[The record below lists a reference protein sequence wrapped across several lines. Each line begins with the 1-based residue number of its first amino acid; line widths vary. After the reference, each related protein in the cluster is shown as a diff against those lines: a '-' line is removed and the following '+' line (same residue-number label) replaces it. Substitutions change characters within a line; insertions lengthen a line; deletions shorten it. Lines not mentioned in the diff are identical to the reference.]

1 MGELLSNPLSKSV
14 RTIFELPAKRLSG
27 IESLV
32 IGIPEAVKPVGD
44 LGKVMAQLFV
54 QVSQHPNFDIEALHE
69 SIESMSALVQVL
81 HDCSESPM
89 YHVHILVSPYST
101 SAEQQEA
108 VEWLRDR
115 WIWRG
120 RRISAGQ
127 LGSIVLAISESKKP
141 QEIRL
146 GRKWVTDR
154 DQRKSPQIPF
164 DFSSTEYLQWVEQRC
179 WHWYREIYDNS
190 TKTATDQVDLQ
201 IFCDSSVPNPLDSLI
216 AVEESRD
223 ARYKVAQLIGVTTS
237 KEQEFL
243 HTLLQ
248 ILKDS
253 PDLEPKQALTKTR
266 RTLGKSPTSSYQLLY
281 RIRSKK

>member
-1 MGELLSNPLSKSV
+1 MVELRTNPLSKAV
-14 RTIFELPAKRLSG
+14 RTIFELPPKRLSG
-27 IESLV
+27 IESLALGV
-32 IGIPEAVKPVGD
+32 PEAVKPVGD

-69 SIESMSALVQVL
+69 SIESMAALVQVL

-115 WIWRG
+115 WIRRG
-120 RRISAGQ
+120 RRISSGQ

-154 DQRKSPQIPF
+154 DQRKTPQVPF
-164 DFSSTEYLQWVEQRC
+164 DLSSTEYLRWVKQRW
-179 WHWYREIYDNS
+179 WHWDREIYDDS
-190 TKTATDQVDLQ
+190 TETATNQDVSQLQ
-201 IFCDSSVPNPLDSLI
+201 CNSIPDPLDSLI
-216 AVEESRD
+216 AVEESRGVRD
-223 ARYKVAQLIGVTTS
+223 KVAQLIGVTTS

-266 RTLGKSPTSSYQLLY
+266 QILGISPAAGYQLLY